1 MKYPIYSIR
10 DHKGGFS
17 PQFIVQVNEQSA
29 SRGFAFL
36 VSNDKSIMGFSPFDY
51 DLYQIGI
58 FDELSGEIEPMIP
71 KFIVNGG
78 SAYEK
83 SES

>member
-17 PQFIVQVNEQSA
+17 PQFIVQSNEQSA
-29 SRGFAFL
+29 ARGFAFL
-36 VSNDKSIMGFSPFDY
+36 VSNDKSVMGFSPFDY
-51 DLYQIGI
+51 DLYQIGV
-58 FDELSGEIEPMIP
+58 FDEVSGIIESITP

-83 SES
+83 PES